1 METSKQLTGA
11 DDTSTQLLDDIK
23 KLTEK
28 FQLPGVDVAAL
39 VDWQRKDM
47 ETLGRSEPASY
58 EGVRGLIGRRNEI
71 LQETLAQFQAAVKDA
86 TSSEA
91 IAKQAEA
98 GKQGVQQVIANIR
111 ELAEMEAQSRN
122 NAWKVVQDRMQ
133 ENLANL
139 QKLLQPSSVAAARP
153 SSVNMRSVLQDH
165 RQRQGRWRGR
175 PADTPDAGD
184 SVNRL
189 RHPCP

>member
-1 METSKQLTGA
+1 METSKQSTGA

-47 ETLGRSEPASY
+47 ETLVEANRQAY
-58 EGVRGLIGRRNEI
+58 EGVRALIERRNEI

-98 GKQGVQQVIANIR
+98 GKQGVQQVLANIR
-111 ELAEMEAQSRN
+111 ELAEVEAQSRN

-139 QKLLQPSSVAAARP
+139 QKLLQPK
-153 SSVNMRSVLQDH
+153 
-165 RQRQGRWRGR
+165 
-175 PADTPDAGD
+175 
-184 SVNRL
+184 
-189 RHPCP
+189 

>member
-1 METSKQLTGA
+1 METSNQSTGT
-11 DDTSTQLLDDIK
+11 DSTSTPWLDDIK

-47 ETLGRSEPASY
+47 ETLVEANRQAY
-58 EGVRGLIGRRNEI
+58 EGVRALIERRNEI
-71 LQETLAQFQAAVKDA
+71 LQETLGQFQAAVKDA

-98 GKQGVQQVIANIR
+98 GKQGVEKVIANIR

-139 QKLLQPSSVAAARP
+139 QKLLQPK
-153 SSVNMRSVLQDH
+153 
-165 RQRQGRWRGR
+165 
-175 PADTPDAGD
+175 
-184 SVNRL
+184 
-189 RHPCP
+189 

>member
-1 METSKQLTGA
+1 METSKQSTGT
-11 DDTSTQLLDDIK
+11 DDISTQLLDDIK

-47 ETLGRSEPASY
+47 ETLVEANRQAY
-58 EGVRGLIGRRNEI
+58 EGVRALIERRNEI

-98 GKQGVQQVIANIR
+98 GKQGVQKVIANIR

-133 ENLANL
+133 EKSGQSAE
-139 QKLLQPSSVAAARP
+139 VAAAEVAR
-153 SSVNMRSVLQDH
+153 R
-165 RQRQGRWRGR
+165 RRE
-175 PADTPDAGD
+175 
-184 SVNRL
+184 RL
-189 RHPCP
+189 PRI

>member
-1 METSKQLTGA
+1 METSKQSTGTDA
-11 DDTSTQLLDDIK
+11 TSTQWLDDFK

-28 FQLPGVDVAAL
+28 IQLPGVDVAAL

-47 ETLGRSEPASY
+47 EALVEANRQAY
-58 EGVRGLIGRRNEI
+58 EGVRALIERRNEI
-71 LQETLAQFQAAVKDA
+71 LQETLAQWQAAVKDA

-139 QKLLQPSSVAAARP
+139 QKLLQPK
-153 SSVNMRSVLQDH
+153 
-165 RQRQGRWRGR
+165 
-175 PADTPDAGD
+175 
-184 SVNRL
+184 
-189 RHPCP
+189 

>member
-1 METSKQLTGA
+1 METSKQSIGT
-11 DDTSTQLLDDIK
+11 DDTSTQWLDDIK

-39 VDWQRKDM
+39 ADWQRKDM
-47 ETLGRSEPASY
+47 ETLVEANRQTY
-58 EGVRGLIGRRNEI
+58 EGVRALIERRNEI
-71 LQETLAQFQAAVKDA
+71 LQETLAQFQAAIKEA

-98 GKQGVQQVIANIR
+98 RKQGVQQVITNIR

-139 QKLLQPSSVAAARP
+139 QKLLQPK
-153 SSVNMRSVLQDH
+153 
-165 RQRQGRWRGR
+165 
-175 PADTPDAGD
+175 
-184 SVNRL
+184 
-189 RHPCP
+189 

>member
-1 METSKQLTGA
+1 METSKQSTGT

-23 KLTEK
+23 KFTEK

-39 VDWQRKDM
+39 VDWQRKDL
-47 ETLGRSEPASY
+47 EALVEANRQAY
-58 EGVRGLIGRRNEI
+58 DGVRALIERRNEI
-71 LQETLAQFQAAVKDA
+71 LKEKLAEWQTAVKDA

-91 IAKQAEA
+91 IAKRAEA
-98 GKQGVQQVIANIR
+98 GKEGVQQVIANIR

-139 QKLLQPSSVAAARP
+139 QKLLQPK
-153 SSVNMRSVLQDH
+153 
-165 RQRQGRWRGR
+165 
-175 PADTPDAGD
+175 
-184 SVNRL
+184 
-189 RHPCP
+189 

>member
-1 METSKQLTGA
+1 METNKQSIGT
-11 DDTSTQLLDDIK
+11 DDSSTKLLDDIK

-47 ETLGRSEPASY
+47 ETLVEANRKAY
-58 EGVRGLIGRRNEI
+58 EGVRALIERRNEI

-139 QKLLQPSSVAAARP
+139 QKLLQPK
-153 SSVNMRSVLQDH
+153 
-165 RQRQGRWRGR
+165 
-175 PADTPDAGD
+175 
-184 SVNRL
+184 
-189 RHPCP
+189 

>member
-1 METSKQLTGA
+1 METSKQSIGT
-11 DDTSTQLLDDIK
+11 DDTSTQWLDDIR

-47 ETLGRSEPASY
+47 ETLVEANRKAY
-58 EGVRGLIGRRNEI
+58 EGVRALIERRNEI
-71 LQETLAQFQAAVKDA
+71 LLETLAQFQAAVKDA

-122 NAWKVVQDRMQ
+122 SAWKVVQDRMQ

-139 QKLLQPSSVAAARP
+139 QKLLQPK
-153 SSVNMRSVLQDH
+153 
-165 RQRQGRWRGR
+165 
-175 PADTPDAGD
+175 
-184 SVNRL
+184 
-189 RHPCP
+189 

>member
-1 METSKQLTGA
+1 METSKQSTGT

-47 ETLGRSEPASY
+47 ETLVEANRQAY
-58 EGVRGLIGRRNEI
+58 EGVRALIERRNEI
-71 LQETLAQFQAAVKDA
+71 LQETFAEFQAAIKDA

-139 QKLLQPSSVAAARP
+139 QKLLQPK
-153 SSVNMRSVLQDH
+153 
-165 RQRQGRWRGR
+165 
-175 PADTPDAGD
+175 
-184 SVNRL
+184 
-189 RHPCP
+189 

>member
-1 METSKQLTGA
+1 MESSKQSTGT
-11 DDTSTQLLDDIK
+11 DDTSTPWLDDIK

-39 VDWQRKDM
+39 VDWQRKDL
-47 ETLGRSEPASY
+47 ETLVEANRQAY
-58 EGVRGLIGRRNEI
+58 EGVRALIERRNEI
-71 LQETLAQFQAAVKDA
+71 LQETLAQWQAAVKDA

-139 QKLLQPSSVAAARP
+139 QKLLQPK
-153 SSVNMRSVLQDH
+153 
-165 RQRQGRWRGR
+165 
-175 PADTPDAGD
+175 
-184 SVNRL
+184 
-189 RHPCP
+189 

>member
-1 METSKQLTGA
+1 METSKQSTGA

-47 ETLGRSEPASY
+47 ETLVEANRQAY
-58 EGVRGLIGRRNEI
+58 EGVRALIERRNEI

-98 GKQGVQQVIANIR
+98 GKQGVQQVLANIR
-111 ELAEMEAQSRN
+111 ELAEIEAQSRN

-139 QKLLQPSSVAAARP
+139 QKLLQPK
-153 SSVNMRSVLQDH
+153 
-165 RQRQGRWRGR
+165 
-175 PADTPDAGD
+175 
-184 SVNRL
+184 
-189 RHPCP
+189 

>member
-1 METSKQLTGA
+1 METSKQSTGT
-11 DDTSTQLLDDIK
+11 DDTSTPWLDDIK

-39 VDWQRKDM
+39 VDWQRKDL
-47 ETLGRSEPASY
+47 ETLVEANRQAY
-58 EGVRGLIGRRNEI
+58 EGVRALIERRNEI
-71 LQETLAQFQAAVKDA
+71 LQETLAQWQAAVKDA

-98 GKQGVQQVIANIR
+98 GKQGVQKVIANIR

-139 QKLLQPSSVAAARP
+139 QKLLQPK
-153 SSVNMRSVLQDH
+153 
-165 RQRQGRWRGR
+165 
-175 PADTPDAGD
+175 
-184 SVNRL
+184 
-189 RHPCP
+189 

>member
-1 METSKQLTGA
+1 METSNQSTGT
-11 DDTSTQLLDDIK
+11 DSTSTPWLDDIK
-23 KLTEK
+23 KLTEN

-47 ETLGRSEPASY
+47 ETLVEANRQAY
-58 EGVRGLIGRRNEI
+58 EGVRALIERRNEI

-98 GKQGVQQVIANIR
+98 GKQGVQQVLANIR

-139 QKLLQPSSVAAARP
+139 QKLLQPK
-153 SSVNMRSVLQDH
+153 
-165 RQRQGRWRGR
+165 
-175 PADTPDAGD
+175 
-184 SVNRL
+184 
-189 RHPCP
+189 

>member
-1 METSKQLTGA
+1 METSKQSTGT
-11 DDTSTQLLDDIK
+11 DSTSTPWLDDIK

-47 ETLGRSEPASY
+47 ETLVEANRQAY
-58 EGVRGLIGRRNEI
+58 EGVRALIERRNEI

-139 QKLLQPSSVAAARP
+139 QKLLQPK
-153 SSVNMRSVLQDH
+153 
-165 RQRQGRWRGR
+165 
-175 PADTPDAGD
+175 
-184 SVNRL
+184 
-189 RHPCP
+189 

>member
-1 METSKQLTGA
+1 METSKQSIGA

-47 ETLGRSEPASY
+47 ETLVEANRQAY
-58 EGVRGLIGRRNEI
+58 EGVRALIERRNEI

-98 GKQGVQQVIANIR
+98 GKQGVQQVLANIR
-111 ELAEMEAQSRN
+111 ELAEIEAQSRN

-139 QKLLQPSSVAAARP
+139 QKLLQPK
-153 SSVNMRSVLQDH
+153 
-165 RQRQGRWRGR
+165 
-175 PADTPDAGD
+175 
-184 SVNRL
+184 
-189 RHPCP
+189 

>member
-1 METSKQLTGA
+1 METSNQSTGT
-11 DDTSTQLLDDIK
+11 DSTSTPWLDDIK

-47 ETLGRSEPASY
+47 ETLVEANRQAY
-58 EGVRGLIGRRNEI
+58 EGVRTLIGRRNEI
-71 LQETLAQFQAAVKDA
+71 LQETLGQFQAAVKDA

-98 GKQGVQQVIANIR
+98 GKQGVQQVLANIR
-111 ELAEMEAQSRN
+111 ELAEIEAQSRN

-139 QKLLQPSSVAAARP
+139 QKLLQPK
-153 SSVNMRSVLQDH
+153 
-165 RQRQGRWRGR
+165 
-175 PADTPDAGD
+175 
-184 SVNRL
+184 
-189 RHPCP
+189 

>member
-1 METSKQLTGA
+1 METSNQSTGM
-11 DDTSTQLLDDIK
+11 DSTSTPWLDDIK

-47 ETLGRSEPASY
+47 ETLVEANRQAY
-58 EGVRGLIGRRNEI
+58 EGVRALIERRNEI

-98 GKQGVQQVIANIR
+98 GKQGVEQVLANIR

-139 QKLLQPSSVAAARP
+139 QKLLLPK
-153 SSVNMRSVLQDH
+153 
-165 RQRQGRWRGR
+165 
-175 PADTPDAGD
+175 
-184 SVNRL
+184 
-189 RHPCP
+189 

>member
-1 METSKQLTGA
+1 METSKPSIGT
-11 DDTSTQLLDDIK
+11 DDTSTPWLDDIK

-47 ETLGRSEPASY
+47 ETLVEANRQAY
-58 EGVRGLIGRRNEI
+58 EGVRALIERRNEI
-71 LQETLAQFQAAVKDA
+71 LQETFAEFQAAVKDA

-91 IAKQAEA
+91 IAKQAEV

-139 QKLLQPSSVAAARP
+139 QKLLQPK
-153 SSVNMRSVLQDH
+153 
-165 RQRQGRWRGR
+165 
-175 PADTPDAGD
+175 
-184 SVNRL
+184 
-189 RHPCP
+189 

>member
-1 METSKQLTGA
+1 METSNQSTGT
-11 DDTSTQLLDDIK
+11 DSTSTPWLDDIK

-47 ETLGRSEPASY
+47 ETLVEANRQAY
-58 EGVRGLIGRRNEI
+58 EGVRALIERRNEI

-98 GKQGVQQVIANIR
+98 GRQGVEKVIANIR

-139 QKLLQPSSVAAARP
+139 QKLLQPK
-153 SSVNMRSVLQDH
+153 
-165 RQRQGRWRGR
+165 
-175 PADTPDAGD
+175 
-184 SVNRL
+184 
-189 RHPCP
+189 

>member
-1 METSKQLTGA
+1 METSKPSTGT
-11 DDTSTQLLDDIK
+11 DDISAQLLDDIK

-47 ETLGRSEPASY
+47 ETLVEANRQAY
-58 EGVRGLIGRRNEI
+58 EGVRALIGRRNEI

-91 IAKQAEA
+91 IAKQTEA
-98 GKQGVQQVIANIR
+98 GKHGVQKVITNIR

-122 NAWKVVQDRMQ
+122 TAWKVVQDRMQ
-133 ENLANL
+133 ENLGNL
-139 QKLLQPSSVAAARP
+139 QKLLQPK
-153 SSVNMRSVLQDH
+153 
-165 RQRQGRWRGR
+165 
-175 PADTPDAGD
+175 
-184 SVNRL
+184 
-189 RHPCP
+189 